1 MFKYTYIYNMSN
13 LNTGADIDTYD
24 IYNIE
29 YSDNI
34 LDTYYKIVDYCN
46 PMYINIHNNPNYSE
60 FFNVIYRNVDVYNS
74 SEIIKKIKK
83 SENED
88 NMETEQEE
96 NYTYDSYEPY

>member
-1 MFKYTYIYNMSN
+1 MFKYTYIYNMNNFES
-13 LNTGADIDTYD
+13 IDTYD

-46 PMYINIHNNPNYSE
+46 PMYVNIHNNPNYSE
-60 FFNVIYRNVDVYNS
+60 FFNIIYRNVDVYNS
-74 SEIIKKIKK
+74 SQIIKKIKK
-83 SENED
+83 SENEESIESELD
-88 NMETEQEE
+88 E

>member
-1 MFKYTYIYNMSN
+1 MFKYTYIYNM
-13 LNTGADIDTYD
+13 NTEIDTYD

-46 PMYINIHNNPNYSE
+46 PMYVNIHNNPNYSE
-60 FFNVIYRNVDVYNS
+60 FFNIIYKNVDIYNS
-74 SEIIKKIKK
+74 SKYIKKIKK
-83 SENED
+83 YENED
-88 NMETEQEE
+88 NLEKEQEE

>member
-1 MFKYTYIYNMSN
+1 MFKYTYIYNMN
-13 LNTGADIDTYD
+13 NFENIDTYD

-46 PMYINIHNNPNYSE
+46 PMYVNIHNNPNYSE
-60 FFNVIYRNVDVYNS
+60 FFNIIYRNVDVYNS
-74 SEIIKKIKK
+74 SQIIKKIKK
-83 SENED
+83 SENEESIESELD
-88 NMETEQEE
+88 E

>member
-1 MFKYTYIYNMSN
+1 M
-13 LNTGADIDTYD
+13 NTEIDTYD

-46 PMYINIHNNPNYSE
+46 PMYLNIHNNTNYSY
-60 FFNVIYRNVDVYNS
+60 FFNVIYKNVDVYNS
-74 SEIIKKIKK
+74 SKYIKKIKK
-83 SENED
+83 YENED
-88 NMETEQEE
+88 NIEKEQEE

>member
-1 MFKYTYIYNMSN
+1 MFKYIYIYNMNNFESN
-13 LNTGADIDTYD
+13 IDTYD

-46 PMYINIHNNPNYSE
+46 PMYVNIHNNPNYSE
-60 FFNVIYRNVDVYNS
+60 FFNIIYRNVDVYNS
-74 SEIIKKIKK
+74 SQIIKKIKK
-83 SENED
+83 SENEESIESELD
-88 NMETEQEE
+88 E

>member
-1 MFKYTYIYNMSN
+1 MFKYIYIYNMNNFES
-13 LNTGADIDTYD
+13 IDTYD

-46 PMYINIHNNPNYSE
+46 PMYVNIHNNPNYSE
-60 FFNVIYRNVDVYNS
+60 FFNIIYKNVDIYNS
-74 SEIIKKIKK
+74 SKYIKKIKK
-83 SENED
+83 YENED
-88 NMETEQEE
+88 NLEKEQEE

>member
-1 MFKYTYIYNMSN
+1 MFKYTYIYNMNNFES
-13 LNTGADIDTYD
+13 IDTYD

-46 PMYINIHNNPNYSE
+46 PMYVNIHNNPNYSE

-74 SEIIKKIKK
+74 SRIIKKIKK

-88 NMETEQEE
+88 YIESELDE

>member
-1 MFKYTYIYNMSN
+1 MFKYTYIYNM
-13 LNTGADIDTYD
+13 NTEIDTYD

-46 PMYINIHNNPNYSE
+46 PMYVNIHNNPNYSE
-60 FFNVIYRNVDVYNS
+60 FFNVIYKNVDVYNS
-74 SEIIKKIKK
+74 SKYIKKIKK
-83 SENED
+83 YENED
-88 NMETEQEE
+88 NLEKEQEE

>member
-1 MFKYTYIYNMSN
+1 MNNFES
-13 LNTGADIDTYD
+13 IDTYD

-46 PMYINIHNNPNYSE
+46 PMYVNIHNNPNYSE
-60 FFNVIYRNVDVYNS
+60 FFNIIYRNVDVYNS
-74 SEIIKKIKK
+74 SQIIKKIKK
-83 SENED
+83 SENEESIESELD
-88 NMETEQEE
+88 E